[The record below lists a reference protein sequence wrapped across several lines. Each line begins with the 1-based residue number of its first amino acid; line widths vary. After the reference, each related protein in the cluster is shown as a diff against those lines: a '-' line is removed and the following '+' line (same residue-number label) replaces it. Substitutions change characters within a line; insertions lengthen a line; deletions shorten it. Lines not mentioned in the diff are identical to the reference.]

1 MKTWFSYIKQGFSR
15 ELPQDA
21 ISGEN
26 GYGELRG
33 RLRNIYPFVL
43 RHWRQGVLGS
53 SLILVGSVL
62 SFPQPLISRYLIDTV
77 IMGHRLKLL
86 AAVVLLMVAVS
97 ITAKL
102 SSLLQQFYVTRF
114 EQTVVLDIQESLL
127 NHMLRLPKTFFDG
140 KETGYLMSRVSSDV
154 GGLQWFFSSAI
165 VHSVTSV
172 LQFIGGIC
180 FLVYLEWR
188 LAVASLLILPGLVLM
203 IRYFSAKTY
212 AMSHWTMEQHAQV
225 YSRFQECM
233 SSVPLIKAFSTEE
246 RSVSNVISGFR
257 KILHLSLEQS
267 TVNSIAGLAISSMPS
282 VVNLGVL
289 VTGAYWVITGHWSLG
304 SLFAFQG
311 YLGRVFGPAQ
321 FLATANLG
329 LQNARASLE
338 RVSALFDL
346 VPEENT
352 GKGLKVDRLRGD
364 IEFRNVSFSYDDH
377 NPVLENVSFRVR
389 PGERAAIV
397 GPSGVGKTTLV
408 SLILR
413 FYRPTSGELYFDG
426 IPARAINIAA
436 LRRRIGYVS
445 QGTLLLSGSIMEN
458 LRYGN
463 QEATDEEVIQA
474 AKVASIHDFI
484 VSLPAGY
491 NSEVGQNGVSLSEG
505 QRQRLSIARALV
517 KDPDILILDEPTSAM
532 DSITEKS
539 IFELL
544 PPLVRKKTLI
554 VVAHRLS
561 TIQDSDSILLLSD
574 NRLVAVGSHQSL
586 LESNDYYR
594 SLVSCQ
600 QVVVGP
606 EESVPKIIKMRK

>member
-1 MKTWFSYIKQGFSR
+1 MKTWFSYLKQGLSR
-15 ELPQDA
+15 QLPTDA
-21 ISGEN
+21 IAGEN

-33 RLRNIYPFVL
+33 RLKNIYPFVL

-53 SLILVGSVL
+53 SLIFMGTLL

-77 IMGHRLKLL
+77 IMGHRLELL
-86 AAVVLLMVAVS
+86 AGVVLLMVAVS
-97 ITAKL
+97 AASRL
-102 SSLLQQFYVTRF
+102 SSLLQQFYVARF
-114 EQTVVLDIQESLL
+114 EQTVILEIQESLL
-127 NHMLRLPKTFFDG
+127 NHMLRLPKAFFDG
-140 KETGYLMSRVSSDV
+140 KETGYLMSRASSDV

-165 VHSVTSV
+165 VHIITNV
-172 LQFIGGIC
+172 LEFIGGIC

-188 LAVASLLILPGLVLM
+188 LAIAALVIMPGLVLM
-203 IRYFSAKTY
+203 MRYFSDRTY
-212 AMSHWTMEQHAQV
+212 AMSHCNMEQHAQV
-225 YSRFQECM
+225 YSRFQECL

-246 RSVSNVISGFR
+246 RTVSSVMSGLR
-257 KILHLSLEQS
+257 KTLHLSLEQS
-267 TVNSIAGLAISSMPS
+267 TVNSVANLAISSMPS
-282 VVNLGVL
+282 LVNLGVL

-346 VPEENT
+346 VPEENA
-352 GKGLKVDRLRGD
+352 GKGLKKDRLRGD
-364 IEFRNVSFSYDDH
+364 IEFRNVSFSYDAH
-377 NPVLENVSFRVR
+377 NPVLEEISFRIR

-426 IPARAINIAA
+426 MAAGNIDVAA
-436 LRRRIGYVS
+436 LRRCIGYVS
-445 QGTLLLSGSIMEN
+445 QGTLLLSGTVMEN

-463 QEATDEEVIQA
+463 QEATHEEVIRA
-474 AKVASIHDFI
+474 ARVASIHDFI
-484 VSLPAGY
+484 CSLPARY
-491 NSEVGQNGVSLSEG
+491 NTEIGQNGVTLSEG

-539 IFELL
+539 IFESL
-544 PPLVRKKTLI
+544 PPLVLKKTLI

-561 TIQDSDSILLLSD
+561 TIQDSDSILLLSG
-574 NRLVAVGSHQSL
+574 NRLVAAGTHQSL
-586 LESNDYYR
+586 LESNAYYR
-594 SLVSCQ
+594 SLVTCQ
-600 QVVVGP
+600 QVEGAH
-606 EESVPKIIKMRK
+606 EETRMAASV